1 MLEFGIDP
9 WRDLSGV
16 MNLVLFVPVSASACD
31 ASPGEGTNEPEENIP
46 TSIQAEL
53 AEFLS
58 FRIAALESY
67 HH

>member
-9 WRDLSGV
+9 WRDRSGV
-16 MNLVLFVPVSASACD
+16 INLVLFVPASASACD
-31 ASPGEGTNEPEENIP
+31 AIPGAGTNEPEENMP

-53 AEFLS
+53 AEFRS